1 MAAKENVKEQT
12 RSKIKIPRQYQV
24 LIYNDDFTPM
34 DFVVDVL
41 MQIFDKDAQT
51 ATMLMLSVHEGSS
64 AVAGVYPR
72 DIAYAKAAEA
82 VQWARQEGYP
92 LKVEA
97 VCQ

>member
-1 MAAKENVKEQT
+1 MAVQGET
-12 RSKIKIPRQYQV
+12 RERTRIKIKEPGHYRVIMH
-24 LIYNDDFTPM
+24 NDDFTPM

-72 DIAYAKAAEA
+72 DIAYTKAAEA

>member
-72 DIAYAKAAEA
+72 DIAYTKAAEA

-97 VCQ
+97 VSQ

>member
-1 MAAKENVKEQT
+1 MAAKENIKEQSK
-12 RSKIKIPRQYQV
+12 SKIKIPRQYQV

-41 MQIFDKDAQT
+41 MQIFGKDQQT

-64 AVAGVYPR
+64 AVAGTYPR
-72 DIAYAKAAEA
+72 DIAYTKAAEA
-82 VQWARQEGYP
+82 VQWARDEGYP

-97 VCQ
+97 VCR

>member
-41 MQIFDKDAQT
+41 MQIF
-51 ATMLMLSVHEGSS
+51 
-64 AVAGVYPR
+64 
-72 DIAYAKAAEA
+72 EA
-82 VQWARQEGYP
+82 
-92 LKVEA
+92 
-97 VCQ
+97 